1 MPKIETIK
9 TIVIAVLISGIVAF
23 VGGVHYANN
32 SNAKTQTAV
41 KSAQASK

>member
-1 MPKIETIK
+1 MPKVETIK

-32 SNAKTQTAV
+32 ANAKTINTVSKIQT
-41 KSAQASK
+41 SK